1 MTDTNIVTSALRFA
15 AETYE
20 GIYRPDATP
29 FVTHLSETAD
39 LVAKAGG
46 TPEEVA
52 AAWLHDMVEDGH
64 VGLDAIRERFGD
76 TVAALVAE
84 VTDPEDILGSD
95 PIEVRKAAQA
105 KRLATAPAG
114 AKRIKMAEQIS
125 ILRAMAKERPRS
137 WSVERSTGY
146 VEGTLRV
153 ADICR
158 DVSPFLYEQFTAAHA
173 AADKAL

>member
-1 MTDTNIVTSALRFA
+1 MNDANIVTSALRFA

-20 GIYRPDATP
+20 GSTRPDSKP

-46 TPEEVA
+46 GPEEVA

-64 VGLDAIRERFGD
+64 VTLDAIRKRFGD
-76 TVAALVAE
+76 AVAALVADL
-84 VTDPEDILGSD
+84 TDPDDVLGSVT
-95 PIEVRKAAQA
+95 IQQRKAAQA
-105 KRLATAPAG
+105 QRLADAPAG

-125 ILRAMAKERPRS
+125 ILRALAVARPRS
-137 WSVERSTGY
+137 WSVERSIGY

-153 ADICR
+153 AEVCR
-158 DVSPFLYEQFTAAHA
+158 GVSPFLDERFAAAHA
-173 AADKAL
+173 AAEKAL

>member
-1 MTDTNIVTSALRFA
+1 MTDGNIVTSALRFA

-20 GIYRPDATP
+20 GIYRPDSKP
-29 FVTHLSETAD
+29 FVTHLSETAE

-46 TPEEVA
+46 GPEEVA

-64 VGLDAIRERFGD
+64 VTLDAIRERFGD
-76 TVAALVAE
+76 AVASLVADL
-84 VTDPEDILGSD
+84 TDPEDVLGSET
-95 PIEVRKAAQA
+95 IQQRKAAQA
-105 KRLATAPAG
+105 KRLAAAPAG

-146 VEGTLRV
+146 IEGTRHV

-158 DVSPFLYEQFTAAHA
+158 DTSPFLYEQFTAAHA
-173 AADKAL
+173 AAEKAL

>member
-20 GIYRPDATP
+20 GSFRPDSSP

-39 LVAKAGG
+39 LVAQAGG
-46 TPEEVA
+46 SPDEVA

-64 VGLDAIRERFGD
+64 VSLADIRERFGD
-76 TVAALVAE
+76 AVAVLVSA
-84 VTDPEDILGSD
+84 VTDPDEVLGSET
-95 PIEVRKAAQA
+95 IQVRKAAQA

-125 ILRAMAKERPRS
+125 ILRALAKERPRS
-137 WSVERSTGY
+137 WSVERSSGY
-146 VEGTLRV
+146 VEGTRRV

-158 DVSPFLYEQFTAAHA
+158 EVSPFLNEQFAAAHA
-173 AADKAL
+173 AAEKAL